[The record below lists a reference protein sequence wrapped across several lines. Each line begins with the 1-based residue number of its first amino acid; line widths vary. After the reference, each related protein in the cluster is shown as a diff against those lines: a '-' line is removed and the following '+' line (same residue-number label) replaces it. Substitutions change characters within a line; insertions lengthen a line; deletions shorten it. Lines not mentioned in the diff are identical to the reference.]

1 MTENTNARCV
11 ALVGPYQS
19 GKTSLTEAI
28 LSASETIPRKG
39 DVTLGNTVGDVSSES
54 RARQMGTEV
63 NVSQFTYLGD
73 HWTILDCPGS
83 VEFQQDSRDALMVA
97 DIAVVVCEP
106 SIDKAMMTAPVLKF
120 LGDHDIPHCL
130 FLNKIDH
137 LTGTNVPEML
147 EALQAASDLPLVLR
161 HVPIMDGESV
171 TGYVDLASERA
182 YEYRPGNP
190 SKLIQIP
197 SNMADSEALARQEM
211 LESLADFDDSLLEQ
225 LLEDTIPPK
234 AEIYDHLT
242 AALQADNVVSVLIG
256 SAIDDAGIIR
266 LLKALRHET
275 PHVDLVQSRL
285 PLNDLS
291 GYGAAVFKTLHMPH
305 SGKLSIAR
313 VLQGTVKEGA
323 TLNGTRVSSIN
334 RMNGYN
340 LDKCS
345 SAHAG
350 DVVAFG
356 RMDSMRTGDILV
368 ESGES
373 PSIEWPEPPQPLF
386 SLAIEAEKR
395 GDEAKMS
402 GAISKLTEEDPSIS
416 IEHLQDT
423 REILLSGQGEIHLKV
438 AIERL
443 KSKYNLNVTSRRP
456 LVSYKESIKKSVIQH
471 ARHKKQS
478 GGHGQFGDVEIEIKP
493 LPRGKGFEFNDVIV
507 GGRVP
512 RQYIPA
518 VEAGVKDYLVSGP
531 LGFPV
536 VDISVTLRDGK
547 YHPVDSS
554 EQAFKTAG
562 WLAMRD
568 GMLNAKPVLLEPIF
582 DVMISAP
589 SQFTS
594 NIQGLVSG
602 RRGQIL
608 GFDSKE
614 NWTQWDETSAK
625 MPQAE
630 LQDLIIELRSL
641 TQGVGTFEYRFD
653 HLQELTGRLAEKVV
667 QDQRTRTESKN

>member
-1 MTENTNARCV
+1 MTNSTNSRCV

-28 LSASETIPRKG
+28 LSATEMIQRKG
-39 DVTLGNTVGDVSSES
+39 DVAAGNTVGDAAAES
-54 RARQMGTEV
+54 RSRQMSTEV
-63 NVSQFTYLGD
+63 NITGFDYLGD

-83 VEFQQDSRDALMVA
+83 VEFQQDSYDALMIA

-106 SIDKAMMTAPVLKF
+106 SIDKAMMTAPILKF
-120 LGDHDIPHCL
+120 LDNHQIPHCL

-137 LTGTNVPEML
+137 LAGTNVPEML
-147 EALQAASDLPLVLR
+147 EALQAASDRPLVLR
-161 HVPIMDGESV
+161 HVPIMENDAV

-182 YEYRPGNP
+182 YEYRPGSR
-190 SKLIQIP
+190 SKLIKIP
-197 SNMADSEALARQEM
+197 SSMADSEALARQEM
-211 LESLADFDDSLLEQ
+211 LESLADFDDDLLEQ

-234 AEIYDHLT
+234 EEIYGHLT
-242 AALQADNVVSVLIG
+242 SQLQADNVVSVLIG
-256 SAIDDAGIIR
+256 SAHDDAGVVR
-266 LLKALRHET
+266 LLKALRHEA
-275 PHVDLVQSRL
+275 PHVDSVHSRL
-285 PLNDLS
+285 QLDDLS
-291 GYGAAVFKTLHMPH
+291 GNGAAVFKTVHIPH
-305 SGKLSIAR
+305 TGKLSIAR
-313 VLQGTVKEGA
+313 VLQGKITEGT
-323 TLNGTRVSSIN
+323 TLNGTRISSIS
-334 RMNGYN
+334 RMSGYH
-340 LDKCS
+340 LEKLS
-345 SAHAG
+345 SGTAG

-356 RMDSMRTGDILV
+356 RMEKIKTGEILV

-373 PSIEWPEPPQPLF
+373 PQTIWPQPPQPLF

-402 GAISKLTEEDPSIS
+402 GAIAKLTEEDPSVS
-416 IEHLQDT
+416 IEHHQDT

-438 AIERL
+438 AIDRL
-443 KSKYNLNVTSRRP
+443 KSKYNLNVASRRP
-456 LVSYKESIKKSVIQH
+456 LVSYKESIKKPVSQH

-478 GGHGQFGDVEIEIKP
+478 GGHGQFGDVLVDIKP
-493 LPRGKGFEFNDVIV
+493 LSRGGGFEFNDVIV

-518 VEAGVKDYLVSGP
+518 VEAGVKNYLTVGP

-536 VDISVTLRDGK
+536 VDISVTLKDGK

-568 GMLNAKPVLLEPIF
+568 GMPNARPVLLEPIF
-582 DVMISAP
+582 DVKISAP

-594 NIQGLVSG
+594 SIQGLVSG

-608 GFDSKE
+608 GFDSKAG
-614 NWTQWDETSAK
+614 WSQWDETSAK

-641 TQGVGTFEYRFD
+641 TQGVGTFEYQFD
-653 HLQELTGRLAEKVV
+653 HLQELTGRLADQVV
-667 QDQRTRTESKN
+667 ENQKARAKPQQ

>member
-1 MTENTNARCV
+1 MTNSTNSRCV

-28 LSASETIPRKG
+28 LAATEMIQRKG
-39 DVTLGNTVGDVSSES
+39 DVAAGNTVGDASAES
-54 RARQMGTEV
+54 RNRQMSTEV
-63 NVSQFTYLGD
+63 NVTGFDYLGD

-83 VEFQQDSRDALMVA
+83 VEFQQDSHDALMIA

-106 SIDKAMMTAPVLKF
+106 SIDKAMMTAPILKF
-120 LGDHDIPHCL
+120 LDDHQIPHCL

-137 LTGTNVPEML
+137 LAGTNVPEML
-147 EALQAASDLPLVLR
+147 EALQAASGRPLVLR
-161 HVPIMDGESV
+161 HVPIMENEAV

-182 YEYRPGNP
+182 YEYRPGSP
-190 SKLIQIP
+190 SKLIKIP
-197 SNMADSEALARQEM
+197 SNMADGEALARQEM
-211 LESLADFDDSLLEQ
+211 LESLADFDDGLLEQ

-234 AEIYDHLT
+234 EEIYRHLT
-242 AALQADNVVSVLIG
+242 SQLQADNVVSVLIG
-256 SAIDDAGIIR
+256 SAQDDAGVVR
-266 LLKALRHET
+266 LLKALRHEA
-275 PHVDLVQSRL
+275 PHVDSIHSRL
-285 PLNDLS
+285 QLDGLS
-291 GYGAAVFKTLHMPH
+291 GNGAAVFKTIHMPH
-305 SGKLSIAR
+305 TGKLSIAR
-313 VLQGTVKEGA
+313 ILQGQIADGT
-323 TLNGTRVSSIN
+323 TLNGARIGSISRMSGYHLEKLSS
-334 RMNGYN
+334 GT
-340 LDKCS
+340 
-345 SAHAG
+345 AG

-356 RMDSMRTGDILV
+356 RMEKIKTGEILI
-368 ESGES
+368 ESGAS
-373 PSIEWPEPPQPLF
+373 PQTIWPQPPQPLF

-402 GAISKLTEEDPSIS
+402 GAIAKLTEEDPSVS
-416 IEHLQDT
+416 IEHHQDT

-438 AIERL
+438 AIDRL

-456 LVSYKESIKKSVIQH
+456 LVSYKESIKKPVSQH

-478 GGHGQFGDVEIEIKP
+478 GGHGQFGDVLVDIKP
-493 LPRGKGFEFNDVIV
+493 LSRGAGFEFKDVIV

-518 VEAGVKDYLVSGP
+518 VESGVKNYLTVGP

-536 VDISVTLRDGK
+536 VDISVTLKDGK

-568 GMLNAKPVLLEPIF
+568 GMPKARPVLLEPIF
-582 DVMISAP
+582 NVKISAP

-594 NIQGLVSG
+594 SIQGLVSG

-608 GFDSKE
+608 GFDSKAG
-614 NWTQWDETSAK
+614 WSQWDETSAK

-641 TQGVGTFEYRFD
+641 TQGVGTFEYQFD
-653 HLQELTGRLAEKVV
+653 HLQELTGRLADQVV
-667 QDQRTRTESKN
+667 ENQKARAKPQQ